1 MVTNLVAV
9 GAAYQAGLLP
19 LSAAAIEE
27 AIALNGVAVTVNTQA
42 FRYGRLWIADP
53 ERVRRIIEP
62 PPTTAD
68 EETTARRAGLPAA
81 QRADYDAMMAR
92 VAGWE
97 EPVRRLLAVRIADL
111 IGYQDARYAE
121 RYLDRVTA
129 VRVREQ
135 QVLAGSTDLTEAV
148 AVNLHRV
155 LAYKDEYE
163 VARLHLQA
171 AFREQVA
178 ATFSDARR
186 LTFHLAP
193 PVLRRFGYDRKV
205 AVPGWAAVPTFGV
218 LRGARRL
225 RGTKVDPFGRQRSR
239 VEEREL
245 IDWYAGLLDT
255 GLAALRPL
263 TRETVLALARLPE
276 QIRGYEDIKAGNAAA
291 ARDRAEGLIA
301 DLQRPRLNV
310 LPTTGPRA

>member
-1 MVTNLVAV
+1 
-9 GAAYQAGLLP
+9 
-19 LSAAAIEE
+19 
-27 AIALNGVAVTVNTQA
+27 VAVTANTQA

-53 ERVRRIIEP
+53 DRLRRIIEP

-68 EETTARRAGLPAA
+68 EEIVVRRTGLPS
-81 QRADYDAMMAR
+81 RWHADYDALMAR
-92 VAGWE
+92 VADWE
-97 EPVRRLLAVRIADL
+97 EPVRRLLAVRVADL
-111 IGYQDARYAE
+111 IGYQDAGYAS
-121 RYLDRVTA
+121 RYLGRVEA
-129 VRVREQ
+129 VRAHEQ
-135 QVLAGSTDLTEAV
+135 ERVPGSTELTAAV

-171 AFREQVA
+171 AFRSQVA
-178 ATFSDARR
+178 ETFTDPRR

-205 AVPGWAAVPTFGV
+205 AVPGWAAVPTFRA
-218 LRGARRL
+218 LHTARRL
-225 RGTKVDPFGRQRSR
+225 RGTKVDPFARQQSR

-245 IDWYAGLLDT
+245 VDWYGSVLDA

-276 QIRGYEDIKAGNAAA
+276 QIRGYEDIKTGNATA
-291 ARDRAEGLIA
+291 ARARAEQLLA

-310 LPTTGPRA
+310 LPTTGIRA